1 MSSTNSINAATTSL
15 KDTPIVV
22 KEGNDVSRQVVKPI
36 YPEGLDNDGP
46 LTLNQ
51 RALKSCEAVQAG
63 QDDVANT
70 LVLITSVTCIAVLLC
85 AGRLSQARGATA

>member
-36 YPEGLDNDGP
+36 YPEGLDNDGS

-51 RALKSCEAVQAG
+51 RALNLAEPCKLGIQ
-63 QDDVANT
+63 
-70 LVLITSVTCIAVLLC
+70 
-85 AGRLSQARGATA
+85 